1 MLASQKKTSNDTNSE
16 PCIFTVLTLNPEYL
30 AYIEEYLQNNFDY
43 TKTAENKFML
53 TAQKNSFS
61 LLKGIEELGEYL
73 SRDSIYS
80 PVSDFFKIS
89 KFLQKFTTAFTN
101 KTMVSIEINPLFV
114 EKSAEFENLLNNNN
128 ILFYKEHNKYF
139 INSMALNETL
149 FVPLKSAGFLHFMF
163 NISGKH
169 SQSLADCKQKFNHN
183 LEPSE
188 PLVIIE
194 LSLPQSLQS
203 IFRDKFNLV
212 FGDDCNSVLA
222 EKYLIVPANSIQ
234 KYKSILKGILQ
245 EVGRHA
251 LHAEYFKTDNSDFQ
265 KLTDQL
271 GYRLKI
277 IVSKDL
283 NSVELSALLMGEHE
297 QNDRE
302 ERADEVVYWIDAST
316 LSQKTLVFA
325 AVGYNLT
332 IEYFDPERKKY
343 QSIENAERTPSP
355 STSEGSDYEMNKPG
369 RFGR

>member
-1 MLASQKKTSNDTNSE
+1 MRL
-16 PCIFTVLTLNPEYL
+16 YL
-30 AYIEEYLQNNFDY
+30 F
-43 TKTAENKFML
+43 
-53 TAQKNSFS
+53 
-61 LLKGIEELGEYL
+61 
-73 SRDSIYS
+73 
-80 PVSDFFKIS
+80 
-89 KFLQKFTTAFTN
+89 
-101 KTMVSIEINPLFV
+101 
-114 EKSAEFENLLNNNN
+114 
-128 ILFYKEHNKYF
+128 
-139 INSMALNETL
+139 
-149 FVPLKSAGFLHFMF
+149 
-163 NISGKH
+163 
-169 SQSLADCKQKFNHN
+169 QSLADCKQKFNHN

-343 QSIENAERTPSP
+343 QSIENAESTPSP